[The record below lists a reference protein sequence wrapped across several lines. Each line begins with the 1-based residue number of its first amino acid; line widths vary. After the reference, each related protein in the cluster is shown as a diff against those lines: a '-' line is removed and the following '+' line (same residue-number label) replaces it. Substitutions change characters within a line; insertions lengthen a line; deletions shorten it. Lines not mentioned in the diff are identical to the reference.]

1 MWVGGGVKNCSN
13 STAWA
18 DLVSDE
24 HGGDETMEIVKVTT
38 EVDQAG
44 AHHGLQVRGRR
55 DDGGGGVV
63 TKPDSTVRLM
73 GRLRERINYNIL
85 HF

>member
-1 MWVGGGVKNCSN
+1 
-13 STAWA
+13 
-18 DLVSDE
+18 
-24 HGGDETMEIVKVTT
+24 MEIVKVAT

-73 GRLRERINYNIL
+73 GRLWERINYNIV